1 MQGDFCENL
10 RHVRF
15 PFGNTPVTREMTE
28 NGGVVL
34 QNADVD
40 SSGPCHGPPREL
52 PLPLPPPPP
61 PLPLTPPPPSSQT
74 NGGITRALLA
84 LFSSHHDS
92 NTRGCKSEHHHRLIN
107 EDFLTDPI
115 RKLLRDGRFPFKL
128 FVNCLMLLFLILIA
142 VMFHAPENIA
152 NEAQRKA
159 VLHSFVGK
167 DYIGKDKGNIKFR
180 PTVYLHKREDVLK
193 DIKEFVTMYYALA
206 NISVS
211 ELHYYYYVLSE
222 NGATALRRLMES
234 EMPGGSDCF
243 KTIMY
248 KNVQD
253 FDDAGDLANL
263 MCVLPVSMDVDAYLY
278 SQREYRGPS
287 PTRHFSVQLTEKDPL
302 GPFSNEK
309 EDEKQEQ
316 DATSASRTKYNSR
329 EITSPAKS
337 SMGNRDHRAAHS
349 DGDKD
354 IRSVC
359 APRYDEITGM
369 YYRPCREA
377 SDASETD
384 TSHDTDGENDV
395 FFFPLMD
402 NVYRIRLKASIRHL
416 TDTFFNRQEAT
427 NGFETIIYHWVIEKV
442 FSFHAGG
449 LVEVEFMISVNTRRI
464 YPFAH
469 PRFFFS
475 VALLILALFD
485 IVLRYRALR
494 RITISRKRI
503 AVPQATLQEEDSLV
517 HFPRE
522 RRSEFPTHAAAYST
536 GSDASVGAQGDATAT
551 HASPIFYRRSPRS
564 RKLMT
569 RKVKHVPRAGSLVP
583 ETVYTDFY
591 DAWREHLQISRGES
605 WHHIAIVADTLAVA
619 YVFTT
624 SVRFW
629 GMSTPEFCDTLESI
643 FLGLTGLLLSV
654 NLLSYIRYFPQMY
667 FAVRAMRRV
676 IPRLLGFAMSV
687 APIFVGFALFFCI
700 VFGPHSNG
708 EFSDMGFSLVALYFV
723 MFGDAILPAI
733 EDAEGSVYLIVTVL
747 ANFMTMLFIL
757 FFMMTMLNL
766 AMSITQHEW
775 GLLRR
780 RFGACLS
787 ANNLLFEVRTRDEVK
802 TEAMEVVIA
811 NMELILHIKREE
823 RLTADAAHR
832 HHGEENG
839 SSGCA
844 SDTVEGLT
852 VSPRDLQR
860 GGVAD
865 LYRRRLDELTEGIV
879 NEDA

>member
-1 MQGDFCENL
+1 MHGDFSQHL
-10 RHVRF
+10 RHARF

-34 QNADVD
+34 QNADVA
-40 SSGPCHGPPREL
+40 SSGPCHGPPRE
-52 PLPLPPPPP
+52 PPPPP
-61 PLPLTPPPPSSQT
+61 PPPSQA
-74 NGGITRALLA
+74 NGGKTQAFLA
-84 LFSSHHDS
+84 LFSRHHDF
-92 NTRGCKSEHHHRLIN
+92 NTRGCKSEHHRLIN
-107 EDFLTDPI
+107 EDFFTDPI
-115 RKLLRDGRFPFKL
+115 RKLLRDGNFPFKL
-128 FVNCLMLLFLILIA
+128 VVNCLMLLFLILIA

-152 NEAQRKA
+152 NEEQRKA
-159 VLHSFVGK
+159 VLHSFVGN

-193 DIKEFVTMYYALA
+193 DIKEFVKVYYALA

-211 ELHYYYYVLSE
+211 ELHYYYYVVSE
-222 NGATALRRLMES
+222 DGAAALRRLMES
-234 EMPGGSDCF
+234 ETPEGSDCF
-243 KTIMY
+243 EAIVHG
-248 KNVQD
+248 NVHD
-253 FDDAGDLANL
+253 LDDAGDLVNL
-263 MCVLPVSMDVDAYLY
+263 MCVLPVSMEVDAYLY

-287 PTRHFSVQLTEKDPL
+287 PLRHFSVQLTEKDPL
-302 GPFSNEK
+302 GPFS
-309 EDEKQEQ
+309 D
-316 DATSASRTKYNSR
+316 DR
-329 EITSPAKS
+329 EGS
-337 SMGNRDHRAAHS
+337 STDNRDHRAAHS
-349 DGDKD
+349 DRDKYVE
-354 IRSVC
+354 SVC
-359 APRYDEITGM
+359 APRYDEITGL

-377 SDASETD
+377 PD
-384 TSHDTDGENDV
+384 TSENGTSHGTDGENDGFV
-395 FFFPLMD
+395 FPLMD

-427 NGFETIIYHWVIEKV
+427 SGFETVIYHWVIEKV

-449 LVEVEFMISVNTRRI
+449 LVEVEFMISVKTRRI
-464 YPFAH
+464 CPFAH

-475 VALLILALFD
+475 VALLLLAVFD

-494 RITISRKRI
+494 RIATSRKRV
-503 AVPQATLQEEDSLV
+503 AVPQPTLREEDSLV
-517 HFPRE
+517 PLPQE
-522 RRSEFPTHAAAYST
+522 RSSEFSTHAVAYST
-536 GSDASVGAQGDATAT
+536 GSNASLGAQGDSTT
-551 HASPIFYRRSPRS
+551 SHASPILYRRSPRS
-564 RKLMT
+564 RKPVT

-591 DAWREHLQISRGES
+591 DAWREHLQTSRGES
-605 WHHIAIVADTLAVA
+605 WHYIAIVADTLGVA

-624 SVRFW
+624 SVRLW
-629 GMSTPEFCDTLESI
+629 GISTPEFCDTLESI

-687 APIFVGFALFFCI
+687 APIFFGFALFFCI

-780 RFGACLS
+780 RFGSCLS

-811 NMELILHIKREE
+811 NMELILHIKSEE
-823 RLTADAAHR
+823 RLTADAAHER
-832 HHGEENG
+832 HGEENG

-844 SDTVEGLT
+844 SDTVEGLSR
-852 VSPRDLQR
+852 SPRDLQR
-860 GGVAD
+860 GDVAD
-865 LYRRRLDELTEGIV
+865 MYRRRLDELTEGIL
-879 NEDA
+879 NEDE